1 MFYVHTIKTR
11 NNKQMKMSLFFR
23 LHVGTYVTFQRNFV
37 YLELKYLHRTL

>member
-11 NNKQMKMSLFFR
+11 NNKQMKMSLF
-23 LHVGTYVTFQRNFV
+23 LDYMYVTFQRNFV